1 MSFKKDLEIKFTW
14 VIGPFM
20 IKNKVALPIVE
31 SLLQEMDFKTIFVV
45 NYDPQHVISQ
55 RRKMNNKKYFEHQV
69 VEGLV
74 ERVNW
79 LDYPS
84 PMKNA

>member
-1 MSFKKDLEIKFTW
+1 MGDWAFYH
-14 VIGPFM
+14 
-20 IKNKVALPIVE
+20 KNKVALPIVE
-31 SLLQEMDFKTIFVV
+31 SMLHEMNFKTNFVV
-45 NYDPQHVISQ
+45 NYDPQHAISQ
-55 RRKMNNKKYFEHQV
+55 RRKMKKNKAFEHQV